1 MKNILPFSNSQGSNR
16 LPLFESCKSFDLDN
30 LTVEQ
35 LRAIDEMVLTEG
47 KGYLDL
53 VAEKYGWDMEN
64 LNEDFE
70 ISEDMTL
77 SEFLKE
83 HFEDFNE
90 RDFLNY
96 LAEDL
101 GIDSVENLSEE
112 EINGYLEMNEGLFK
126 KIGQAF
132 KKVAQKVA
140 PVVKKIAKVVKKA
153 LPIITMVA
161 SIALTACGV
170 PVGLAYAAK
179 AIGFVSKGAKA
190 LKAVSGVQKLVKGAK
205 ALKNVAKVTS
215 KLKKVKSAFNNLK
228 AVKKINTLA
237 NKSKAFK
244 QALNLAKDGAK
255 KVKDDLLKRGAEAL
269 ESPDNQ
275 QIAGTLAAT
284 YQSSTEAA
292 DELEKGGGETGEA
305 IGGEEAQG

>member
-1 MKNILPFSNSQGSNR
+1 MKNILPFSSSQGSNKS
-16 LPLFESCKSFDLDN
+16 PLFESCKSFDLDN

-53 VAEKYGWDMEN
+53 VAEKLGFDMN
-64 LNEDFE
+64 DLNEDFD
-70 ISEDMTL
+70 IPEDMSL

-83 HFEDFNE
+83 HFDDFSE

-112 EINGYLEMNEGLFK
+112 ELNGYLALNEKFWKKLGAGLK
-126 KIGQAF
+126 KF
-132 KKVAQKVA
+132 AQKA
-140 PVVKKIAKVVKKA
+140 VKVIKKA
-153 LPIITMVA
+153 MPIIMMVA
-161 SIALTACGV
+161 SVALTACGV
-170 PVGLAYAAK
+170 PAGLMYAQK
-179 AIGFVSKGAKA
+179 IISFVSKGSKA
-190 LKAVSGVQKLVKGAK
+190 LKALNGVQKAVKGVK

-228 AVKKINTLA
+228 SVKKINTLA

-244 QALNLAKDGAK
+244 QALDLAKQGAK

-284 YQSSTEAA
+284 YQTSTTSA
-292 DELEKGGGETGEA
+292 DELEKVGDIEGTTETLG
-305 IGGEEAQG
+305 